1 VAPALTEPVG
11 RGLSPT
17 GAPFPVVAVDASS
30 VVIVSSYEAPLAAPY
45 EALSGSPE
53 FPPPGAVHFR
63 LQRGVRVSAP

>member
-1 VAPALTEPVG
+1 MA
-11 RGLSPT
+11 
-17 GAPFPVVAVDASS
+17 AVDAPS

-63 LQRGVRVSAP
+63 LRRGVRVSAP